1 MLPVL
6 GSIGTDLR
14 KHDYLV
20 DLGGGKI
27 EFRFFAWIW
36 SIWGKIISVFRVD
49 LGKVNFGF
57 FAWMVD
63 LGKMIWI
70 FGVDL
75 VDLGKF
81 DENFLKY

>member
-1 MLPVL
+1 M
-6 GSIGTDLR
+6 
-14 KHDYLV
+14 
-20 DLGGGKI
+20 
-27 EFRFFAWIW
+27 
-36 SIWGKIISVFRVD
+36 D

>member
-20 DLGGGKI
+20 DLGGKI

-36 SIWGKIISVFRVD
+36 SIWEKIISVFRVD

-57 FAWMVD
+57 FRVD
-63 LGKMIWI
+63 GRFGKNDLDFWRRSRR
-70 FGVDL
+70 FGKV
-75 VDLGKF
+75 
-81 DENFLKY
+81 